1 MFQVNQ
7 KLDSLVR
14 FFRETPGSES
24 RLLKFDSVGR
34 REGKSGS
41 SLLCSVPESKKL
53 DLYVVSDG

>member
-1 MFQVNQ
+1 MNQ